1 MRRLRVRDIMVTDV
15 ESVEAEEDIS
25 IAAQMMLENKFGCLR
40 VTHGNRLA
48 GILTE
53 ADFVRYFADRS

>member
-1 MRRLRVRDIMVTDV
+1 MVTDV

-53 ADFVRYFADRS
+53 ADFVRYLADRS